1 MLKSPS
7 APRVAAFVGP
17 YTSGKT
23 SLLESLLYATQAI
36 PRKGTVKEGNTVGD
50 PSPEAKAR
58 QMSVEISAAETSY
71 LNEKWSFIDCPG
83 SVEFMQDTY
92 NALMVVDAAVV
103 VCDADP
109 ARALM
114 ASTILKFLDDHQI
127 PHVLFLN
134 KVDLVSDPAK
144 IRETVQAIQAVSQR
158 PLLLREYPV
167 SDGKTITGFVDLA
180 SERAFE
186 YQPGQDA
193 KRIEIP
199 ASIKDD
205 VAIARQEMLEALGNL
220 DDALLEKLLEE
231 QTPTV
236 DEIFP
241 VLTRGDQKDEIVQV
255 LFGSADKDLGIER
268 LLKLLRHEAPEPSAT
283 AARLNIPESATA
295 LAQVFKTSQAQ
306 HLGKQSWIRV
316 WRGEIAEGHSFNG
329 VRPSSMTKLFG
340 SRQEKLAKAV
350 PGELASLGRMD
361 PVKTGDVLVENGNG
375 NVPELA
381 WLEPMQPMTALALH
395 TIKSGDEVKLSA
407 ALAKLIEEDPSFR
420 LEQNQETQERVFWG
434 RGEIHLKNAVER
446 LKTKYNVEVRAER
459 PQVPYRE
466 TIKKGCEVRGR
477 HKRQTGGHGQFG
489 DVHFRIKPLPRG
501 GGVVFTEEIVGGVVP
516 RNFIP
521 AVEDG
526 VRDYCKQGPLG
537 FPVVDLSVCLFFG
550 SYHDVDS
557 SEMAF
562 KTAARIG
569 MQEGLVQC
577 SPVLLEP
584 ILEIH
589 ISVPSEFTS
598 KAQRLVTGHRGG
610 QILGFDAK
618 PDWPGWDVVEA
629 YLPQSEM
636 QDVIVELRSQTLG
649 VGHFTWAFHHLQELE
664 GRDADKVIEARK
676 KAIENAHG

>member
-1 MLKSPS
+1 MQKSPS
-7 APRVAAFVGP
+7 APRVAALVGP

-92 NALMVVDAAVV
+92 NALMIVDAAVV

-186 YQPGQDA
+186 YQPGQEA

-199 ASIKDD
+199 DSLKDD

-241 VLTRGDQKDEIVQV
+241 ILTRGDQKDEIVQV

-329 VRPSSMTKLFG
+329 IRPSSMTKLFG

-676 KAIENAHG
+676 KAIENAHA

>member
-1 MLKSPS
+1 VQKSPS
-7 APRVAAFVGP
+7 APRVAALVGP

-23 SLLESLLYATQAI
+23 SLLESLLFATKAT
-36 PRKGTVKEGNTVGD
+36 PRKGTIKEGNTVGD
-50 PSPEAKAR
+50 PSPEAKTR
-58 QMSVEISAAETSY
+58 QMSVEASAATTSY
-71 LNEKWSFIDCPG
+71 LDESWSFIDCPG

-109 ARALM
+109 GRALM
-114 ASTILKFLDDHQI
+114 ASPILKFLDDHSI
-127 PHVLFLN
+127 PHVVFLN
-134 KVDLVSDPAK
+134 KVDLVTDPAK

-158 PLLLREYPV
+158 PLLLREYPI

-186 YQPGQDA
+186 YMPGQEA
-193 KRIEIP
+193 KRVEIP
-199 ASIKDD
+199 TSIKDD

-231 QTPTV
+231 QTPSV
-236 DEIFP
+236 EEIFP

-268 LLKLLRHEAPEPSAT
+268 LLKLLRHEAPEPTAT
-283 AARLNIPESATA
+283 AIRLGIPEGIAP
-295 LAQVFKTSQAQ
+295 LAQVFKTQHAQ
-306 HLGKQSWIRV
+306 HIGKQSWIRV
-316 WRGEIAEGHSFNG
+316 WRGEVVEGHAFNG
-329 VRPSSMTKLFG
+329 VRPSALTKLFG
-340 SRQEKLAKAV
+340 AKQDKLAKAIV
-350 PGELASLGRMD
+350 GELAALGRMD
-361 PVKTGDVLVENGNG
+361 PIRTGDALVENGDAPALPW
-375 NVPELA
+375 V
-381 WLEPMQPMTALALH
+381 EPMQPMTALALH
-395 TIKSGDEVKLSA
+395 TLKSGDEVKLSA
-407 ALAKLIEEDPSFR
+407 ALAKLIEEDPSYR

-446 LKTKYNVEVRAER
+446 LKAKYNVEVRAER
-459 PQVPYRE
+459 PHVPYRE
-466 TIKKGCEVRGR
+466 TIKKGCEVHGR

-501 GGVVFTEEIVGGVVP
+501 EGVVFTEEIVGGVVP

-526 VRDYCKQGPLG
+526 VHDYCKQGPLG
-537 FPVVDLSVCLFFG
+537 FPVVDLSVCLYFG

-569 MQEGLVQC
+569 MQEGLPQC

-589 ISVPSEFTS
+589 ISVPNEYTS

-636 QDVIVELRSQTLG
+636 QDVIVELRSQTMG
-649 VGHFTWAFHHLQELE
+649 VGSFTWNFHHLQELE
-664 GRDADKVIEARK
+664 GRDADKVIESRK
-676 KAIENAHG
+676 KVLELAHA

>member
-1 MLKSPS
+1 VLKSPS